1 MVTKVFHIWEIPV
14 RNCPIPPFFSVS
26 LYHGLIINSQ
36 IVQLL
41 WLRETSFLFC
51 FNWEN
56 MLLHVVLD
64 SRFDCLY
71 PLRQTTKFSAKKLK
85 CSFCWH
91 RWTNAK
97 LGTLRLRINFDGE
110 RERESE
116 REGIKVTRK
125 PLNHSHIPFSYSR
138 LAHQTIRILTES
150 MEIYQLS
157 STSTL
162 I

>member
-14 RNCPIPPFFSVS
+14 RNCPIPPFFSVA
-26 LYHGLIINSQ
+26 LYHGLIINSP
-36 IVQLL
+36 IVQLVM
-41 WLRETSFLFC
+41 TSRNQFSVLFQLG
-51 FNWEN
+51 E
-56 MLLHVVLD
+56 HVASCYLD

-85 CSFCWH
+85 CSFCSD

-97 LGTLRLRINFDGE
+97 LGTLHLCINFDGE

-125 PLNHSHIPFSYSR
+125 PLNHSHIPFSYSI
-138 LAHQTIRILTES
+138 LAHQTIRILAES
-150 MEIYQLS
+150 IEIYQLS